1 MPRLEPMASPASSG
15 FTLIEVVVALAIAG
29 LGLALLVA
37 ATGAGLESS
46 TVAARHIQAAS
57 QAQSRLAQVGLTL
70 PLKKGEYL
78 GDDVGGFHW
87 RVHIGDSISHASAD
101 GGATALALYP
111 VTVTESWREGVEQKR
126 LSLYSERV
134 GQQ

>member
-1 MPRLEPMASPASSG
+1 MASPTSSG
-15 FTLIEVVVALAIAG
+15 FTLIEVLVALAIAG

-46 TVAARHIQAAS
+46 TAAARHIQAAS

-70 PLKKGEYL
+70 PLKKGEYF
-78 GDDVGGFHW
+78 GDEVGGFHW
-87 RVHIGDSISHASAD
+87 RVHIGDSISHASA
-101 GGATALALYP
+101 GGAAALALYP
-111 VTVTESWREGVEQKR
+111 VTVTESWREGAEQKR

-134 GQQ
+134 GQP